1 MKNLLFIFS
10 IFTFIGCATTEPE
23 ESVAVSEKS
32 VEEINAERGDP
43 CDCTDES
50 LLAMELFLNKIN
62 TDAFKTSI
70 ELNAELALTMR
81 DCMQPIGHKAADI
94 AWNASMQGCESFS
107 VVREAM
113 IEVKNTAA
121 ELKAS
126 EQSDFINT
134 TSTEGANGVLN
145 RLQKEAK

>member
-10 IFTFIGCATTEPE
+10 IFAFIGCTTTEPE
-23 ESVAVSEKS
+23 ESVADTEKS

-43 CDCTDES
+43 CDCTNES
-50 LLAMELFLNKIN
+50 LLAMDLFLNKIN
-62 TDAFKTSI
+62 ADAFETSV

-81 DCMQPIGHKAADI
+81 DCMQPIGHKVADI

-107 VVREAM
+107 IIREAM
-113 IEVKNTAA
+113 ITVKNKAA

-126 EQSDFINT
+126 EQTVFINA
-134 TSTEGANGVLN
+134 TSTEGANGVLK
-145 RLQKEAK
+145 RLQEEAK